1 MNKNICFLKS
11 LLRKSKTQFWHSWW
25 NFSARKC
32 HKIFAQSQ
40 KLSLILKKK
49 FQKKDFVSEYSAAN
63 ANIEYS
69 FHNAA
74 KKIFTESLAIFCM
87 LSRNKF
93 ESMSLEKSVFSSKY
107 SSGRE
112 N

>member
-1 MNKNICFLKS
+1 MSQNYCT
-11 LLRKSKTQFWHSWW
+11 KSKFEPD
-25 NFSARKC
+25 FE
-32 HKIFAQSQ
+32 
-40 KLSLILKKK
+40 KK
-49 FQKKDFVSEYSAAN
+49 FQKKDFVSGYSAAN

-74 KKIFTESLAIFCM
+74 KNIFTESLEIFRM

-107 SSGRE
+107 SSGLE